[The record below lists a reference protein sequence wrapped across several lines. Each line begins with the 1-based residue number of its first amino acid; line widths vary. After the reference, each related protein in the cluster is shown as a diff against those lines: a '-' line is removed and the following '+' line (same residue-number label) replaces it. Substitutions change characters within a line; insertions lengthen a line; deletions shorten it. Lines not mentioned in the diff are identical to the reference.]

1 MMKENMDQLEQKLR
15 EEFDRF
21 AREEE
26 KALRENGGFIMP
38 KEKKDELYASIRE
51 KAGEKYRKTG
61 GDVQSADAVAGE
73 VIDEEDRKRLSVDA
87 DEMADGNER
96 GRLSVE
102 AGKMANGDNGDIV
115 HLDSYVAGRKI
126 ANRNL
131 YAELSEEDL
140 KALELGRKLMEQEA
154 HKEFRVKS
162 LKKKKR
168 RRVYI
173 GLVAALVTVL
183 AFGVTSMGGAERVIV
198 MVTQMVGGRE
208 VDKIN
213 SSEDNLIV
221 VKDNEE
227 EAYQRV
233 KEEFGIEPVRI
244 IHKVKGMK
252 FQKMEFEEKFQTAE
266 FFYKYE
272 DETIIYLI
280 NASYSKNS
288 LGIDVDDDK
297 VKVKERNIKG
307 CKMEIKEYNLSEKNN
322 NKYSARFKYNELA
335 YCLVAT
341 MTESDFEKILNNLLF
356 P

>member
-51 KAGEKYRKTG
+51 KAGEKCRKTG

-73 VIDEEDRKRLSVDA
+73 VIDEEDRK
-87 DEMADGNER
+87 
-96 GRLSVE
+96 
-102 AGKMANGDNGDIV
+102 
-115 HLDSYVAGRKI
+115 I
-126 ANRNL
+126 AKRNL

-183 AFGVTSMGGAERVIV
+183 AFGVTSMGGAERVIRKMMLV
-198 MVTQMVGGRE
+198 IGNREITQIDSG
-208 VDKIN
+208 
-213 SSEDNLIV
+213 EDNLAI

-227 EAYQRV
+227 EAYQRI
-233 KEEFGIEPVRI
+233 KEEFGVDPVRI

-252 FQKMEFEEKFQTAE
+252 FQKMEFEEEIQTAE

-272 DETIIYLI
+272 DEAIIYLI
-280 NASYSKNS
+280 NASYMKNS
-288 LGIDVDDDK
+288 IGIDVDDNK
-297 VKVKERNIKG
+297 VKTKEKDIKG
-307 CKMEIKEYNLSEKNN
+307 CKMEIKEYNLSEKDF
-322 NKYSARFKYNELA
+322 NKYSARFEYNGLE

-341 MTESDFEKILNNLLF
+341 MTESDFEIILNNLLF